1 MIPMTDVYFS
11 LTSHVHD
18 GLAAAALHPYESG
31 TQADEP
37 TSTCGAH
44 GRPHQFHSHSA
55 NPVAKPPKWG
65 RVYTKKHEV
74 VFEQ

>member
-18 GLAAAALHPYESG
+18 RLAAVALHPYESG

-44 GRPHQFHSHSA
+44 RRPHQFHSPSA
-55 NPVAKPPKWG
+55 NPVVKPASVGQGLYK
-65 RVYTKKHEV
+65 VAESC
-74 VFEQ
+74 F